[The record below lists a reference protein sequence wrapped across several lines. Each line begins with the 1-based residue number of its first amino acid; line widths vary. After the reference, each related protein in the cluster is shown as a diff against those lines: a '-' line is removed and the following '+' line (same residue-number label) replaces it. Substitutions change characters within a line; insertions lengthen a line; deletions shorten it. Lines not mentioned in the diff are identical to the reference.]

1 VGNASVLPTAGFSAS
16 VPMAANLS
24 AVSSLR
30 RDVKDGNAREKR
42 MKTQAYGVLNRWF
55 LLPA

>member
-1 VGNASVLPTAGFSAS
+1 
-16 VPMAANLS
+16 MAANLS

-42 MKTQAYGVLNRWF
+42 RLTASLTGGFFYRHKPSNALKTRTF
-55 LLPA
+55 LVF